1 MQTHTVESH
10 AIVRTRVASQRN
22 SLLTRE
28 LSRQVEVRQKPHEAY
43 RTAKEDRCAM
53 SVGPGQWPRSPRYL
67 KSILFLVFFT
77 PVQPFSQR
85 LAWNHPVN
93 WVGYEI

>member
-53 SVGPGQWPRSPRYL
+53 SVGPGQWQGARD
-67 KSILFLVFFT
+67 I
-77 PVQPFSQR
+77 
-85 LAWNHPVN
+85 
-93 WVGYEI
+93 

>member
-43 RTAKEDRCAM
+43 RTAKEDRCGCPWGRG
-53 SVGPGQWPRSPRYL
+53 SGQGARD
-67 KSILFLVFFT
+67 I
-77 PVQPFSQR
+77 
-85 LAWNHPVN
+85 
-93 WVGYEI
+93 